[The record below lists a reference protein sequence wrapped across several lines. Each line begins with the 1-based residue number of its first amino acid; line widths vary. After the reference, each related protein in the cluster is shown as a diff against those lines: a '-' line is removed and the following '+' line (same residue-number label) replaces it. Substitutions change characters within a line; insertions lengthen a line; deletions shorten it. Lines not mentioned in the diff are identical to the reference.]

1 MPKQNTKSKTNKSIK
16 SRKRELNVFEMLMDD
31 HRKVEDLFE
40 KFESARTKGQR
51 DKLIRE
57 ILVELCVHAHLEEE
71 HLYPSVKMEDKEMG
85 FEAFE
90 EHHAA
95 KLVMNE
101 LTDCSDCEVDV
112 LKAKVKVLS
121 EMIAHH
127 IQEEEEEIFP
137 LMEDADFDMEDV
149 AQKILAEKE
158 RLLKKGPDVLIA
170 RIQEEVS
177 LGPAGTSQTKHPTQ
191 EPEAI
196 EEEEPV
202 PMPRR
207 KAS

>member
-1 MPKQNTKSKTNKSIK
+1 MPKTITKSTTKKKSK
-16 SRKRELNVFEMLMDD
+16 EKELNVFELLMDD

-40 KFESARTKGQR
+40 KFEHSKSKSQR

-71 HLYPSVKMEDKEMG
+71 HLYPIVKEEDKEMG
-85 FEAFE
+85 FEALE

-101 LTDCSDCEVDV
+101 LADCGDCEDDV
-112 LKAKVKVLS
+112 IKAKVKVLS

-127 IQEEEEEIFP
+127 VKEEEEEIFP
-137 LMEDADFDMEDV
+137 MMEDV
-149 AQKILAEKE
+149 DFEMEEVTQKILSEKE
-158 RLLKKGPDVLIA
+158 RLLKEGPDALIA
-170 RIQEEVS
+170 RIQEEIS
-177 LGPAGTSQTKHPTQ
+177 LGPSGTSQVKHPV
-191 EPEAI
+191 
-196 EEEEPV
+196 EEPKNFEKSQV
-202 PMPRR
+202 SKRK